1 MKGLSALF
9 QFFNIK
15 LHTAGGYYTWVIT
28 ITEDFNRGDYSDGHF
43 GFIPDFGGT
52 FGVAGP

>member
-1 MKGLSALF
+1 MLKHATCLF
-9 QFFNIK
+9 KPHIP
-15 LHTAGGYYTWVIT
+15 GMPYTWVIT
-28 ITEDFNRGDYSDGHF
+28 ITEDFNREDYSDGHF